1 LRLSALTLLASVPGA
16 VVLARGRFR
25 ETVPDQ
31 RYLWHWGDVDSSE
44 VRLLGAGQGYY
55 RNMRDVVCPICNG
68 RGRTVL
74 YGPKLPAKFDETAP
88 PPPYSAHYQINR
100 CANCGLTYSSP
111 VMDDRGVSR
120 LYQGSSEINVS
131 PGEEDNV
138 RRTMA
143 LYYRLAS
150 PHLRGR
156 ERVLDIG
163 CDMGFMLEAA
173 KTDGFKELHGVE
185 PVPAARSI
193 AETIEGTIVTGK
205 FFEQTHY
212 PADYFDLITLIHVLD
227 HLYDPRVVLRQ
238 ARKNLRPEGLI
249 LAVVH
254 NVRSL
259 LGLLLGE
266 RFPIFNLYHHYFF
279 NKDTLAELFRRQGYE
294 VVKVMATRNCY
305 SLGFFAQRL
314 PGLPGSFQQAAF
326 RGLQLLRVADIP
338 ITIPIG
344 NIGIVAR
351 RLAR

>member
-1 LRLSALTLLASVPGA
+1 
-16 VVLARGRFR
+16 
-25 ETVPDQ
+25 
-31 RYLWHWGDVDSSE
+31 
-44 VRLLGAGQGYY
+44 
-55 RNMRDVVCPICNG
+55 MRDIVCPICDS

-88 PPPYSAHYQINR
+88 PSPYSAHYQINR
-100 CANCGLTYSSP
+100 CNSCGLTYSSP
-111 VMDDRGVSR
+111 VMDEGGVSR
-120 LYQGSSEINVS
+120 LYEQSLETNVS

-143 LYYRLAS
+143 LYYRLAA

-173 KTDGFKELHGVE
+173 KSGGFQELHGIE
-185 PVPAARSI
+185 PVPAARSV
-193 AETIEGTIVTGK
+193 AETIEGTTITHK
-205 FFEQTHY
+205 FFEQTDY

-227 HLYDPRVVLRQ
+227 HLYDPRVVLREVLN
-238 ARKNLRPEGLI
+238 NLRPEGVVLS
-249 LAVVH
+249 VVH

-294 VVKVMATRNCY
+294 VVKVVPTHNCY
-305 SLGFFAQRL
+305 SLEFFAQRL
-314 PGLPGSFQQAAF
+314 PGLPSWFQQAAV
-326 RGLQLLRVADIP
+326 RGLRALHAADIP
-338 ITIPIG
+338 ITIPVG

-351 RLAR
+351 RPAR

>member
-1 LRLSALTLLASVPGA
+1 M
-16 VVLARGRFR
+16 R
-25 ETVPDQ
+25 EI
-31 RYLWHWGDVDSSE
+31 
-44 VRLLGAGQGYY
+44 
-55 RNMRDVVCPICNG
+55 VCPICN
-68 RGRTVL
+68 RRNSTVL

-88 PPPYSAHYQINR
+88 PSPYSAHYQINR
-100 CANCGLTYSSP
+100 CTNCGLTYSSP

-120 LYQGSSEINVS
+120 LYQGSSETNVS

-143 LYYRLAS
+143 LYYRLAA
-150 PHLRGR
+150 PHLRAR

-173 KTDGFKELHGVE
+173 KADGFKELHGIE
-185 PVPAARSI
+185 PVSAARSI
-193 AETIEGTIVTGK
+193 AAAIEGTIVTDK
-205 FFEQTHY
+205 FFEQTDY

-227 HLYDPRVVLRQ
+227 HLYDPRIVLRQ
-238 ARKNLRPEGLI
+238 ALKNLRPEGLV

-259 LGLLLGE
+259 LGLVLGE
-266 RFPIFNLYHHYFF
+266 RFPILNLYHHYFF

-305 SLGFFAQRL
+305 SLGFFAQHM
-314 PGLPGSFQQAAF
+314 PGLPSSFRQATF
-326 RGLQLLRVADIP
+326 HGLRALRVADIP
-338 ITIPIG
+338 ITIPVG

-351 RLAR
+351 RPAR

>member
-1 LRLSALTLLASVPGA
+1 
-16 VVLARGRFR
+16 
-25 ETVPDQ
+25 
-31 RYLWHWGDVDSSE
+31 
-44 VRLLGAGQGYY
+44 
-55 RNMRDVVCPICNG
+55 MRDVVCPICNS
-68 RGRTVL
+68 RGRTVV

-88 PPPYSAHYQINR
+88 PSPYSAHYQINR
-100 CANCGLTYSSP
+100 CVNCGLTYSSP

-120 LYQGSSEINVS
+120 LYQDSSETNVS
-131 PGEEDNV
+131 PSEEENV

-143 LYYRLAS
+143 LYYRLAA
-150 PHLRGR
+150 PYLRGR
-156 ERVLDIG
+156 ERVLDVG

-173 KTDGFKELHGVE
+173 KADGFKELYGIE

-193 AETIEGTIVTGK
+193 AESIEGTAITDK
-205 FFEQTHY
+205 FFEQTDY
-212 PADYFDLITLIHVLD
+212 PANYFDLITLIHVLD

-238 ARKNLRPEGLI
+238 ARKNLRPEGLV

-279 NKDTLAELFRRQGYE
+279 NKDTLAELFRSQGYE
-294 VVKVMATRNCY
+294 VLKVVATRNCY

-314 PGLPGSFQQAAF
+314 PGIPNPFQQAAF
-326 RGLQLLRVADIP
+326 RGLQVLRIADIP
-338 ITIPIG
+338 ITIPVG

-351 RLAR
+351 RPAR